1 MQASLI
7 INSEAYY
14 SDVSRGCRLQRR
26 RDRRQG
32 TLEHSNSRTFQG
44 LLKDP
49 MNLLYYGALEIVAI
63 IIITCRLPVTLNAES
78 AESTESP
85 ESAPMQTQSRPK
97 HLAISSLSI
106 NIM

>member
-1 MQASLI
+1 MYPGA
-7 INSEAYY
+7 AVY
-14 SDVSRGCRLQRR
+14 SVVATDVK
-26 RDRRQG
+26 
-32 TLEHSNSRTFQG
+32 EHWNIQIQG

-63 IIITCRLPVTLNAES
+63 IIITCRLPVTLNVES
-78 AESTESP
+78 AEST

-97 HLAISSLSI
+97 RLAISSPSI